1 MKHHLSIHRRFNPQD
16 TSKYIG
22 CNIKNHENVLVYI
35 WFLSPLRWWLA
46 PPVSVANPHQDVA
59 MPFYSTEAG
68 SCCCPSLRHPIVAN
82 EHEPRHLQI
91 HVGSTVFL
99 QVPPMPM
106 SAESGRELH
115 GKDAPPPIQQGRC
128 SQQPWLDD
136 TKEMSS
142 ISPTTVENLRG
153 REMREGVTGYVE
165 RMPSIFLSIGC
176 SMGSVFEET
185 YGVDRV

>member
-35 WFLSPLRWWLA
+35 CFLSPLRWWLA

-115 GKDAPPPIQQGRC
+115 GKDAPPPQSNRGAARSSHDSTTRRRWAASLRQPLRTCVGEKWEKG
-128 SQQPWLDD
+128 SQDMWNECPIFSYPSDARW
-136 TKEMSS
+136 
-142 ISPTTVENLRG
+142 VAFLRKH
-153 REMREGVTGYVE
+153 TG
-165 RMPSIFLSIGC
+165 
-176 SMGSVFEET
+176 
-185 YGVDRV
+185 